1 MLRSLGRPSISL
13 WQTVLKFD
21 LQTYPVPCQ
30 RLCLLAS
37 DPDLDPDLDLDPDPD
52 PGDQGLARHFV
63 VGRGYS
69 AVVDRQTY
77 NGKAAGVAGE
87 LSSLE
92 STFCADSCFAIRS
105 IPALPQQRVK
115 DPKCR

>member
-1 MLRSLGRPSISL
+1 M
-13 WQTVLKFD
+13 
-21 LQTYPVPCQ
+21 
-30 RLCLLAS
+30 LAS
-37 DPDLDPDLDLDPDPD
+37 DPDLDPDLDLDLNLDPDPDPDIDPDPDLDLDPDPDLDLDPDPD

-77 NGKAAGVAGE
+77 NGKAARVAGE
-87 LSSLE
+87 LSSRE